1 MDVAVTLKC
10 LYLRAFILSLVVI
23 PKAAI
28 CERRQEV
35 RNANGNTD
43 RKWRSYADSSKCGT
57 SRVDPD
63 LIQLTHDEHRHPHE
77 VEDAVE
83 EHPEHPGRAGGDL
96 GQIEPE
102 PILRVSGGA
111 VDPPI

>member
-1 MDVAVTLKC
+1 MYHKSDVGGVL
-10 LYLRAFILSLVVI
+10 F
-23 PKAAI
+23 
-28 CERRQEV
+28 
-35 RNANGNTD
+35 
-43 RKWRSYADSSKCGT
+43 
-57 SRVDPD
+57 VDPD
-63 LIQLTHDEHRHPHE
+63 LVELTHDEHRHPHE

-102 PILRVSGGA
+102 PILGVIGGT